1 MRQRLRSRAK
11 VRLRRLIAG
20 ELRQQLIAQP
30 VETREAFY
38 EAVLASPAI
47 AAKSRPIEPFADPLV
62 NRARPGDATLPLAD
76 RVPPESLWSITADY
90 QASAERHVG
99 AMCRALEEAGIV
111 LDGLSAVL
119 DFGCGTGRMLHG
131 LHSRVGGDG
140 AFWGVDQ
147 DAARIDWAQCNLS
160 PPMSFVTC
168 STLPHLTF
176 EDRMFDLVTAG
187 SVFSHISEMADAWL
201 LELLRVTKVGGHLY
215 LTIQDEAYVAA
226 TKAREDE
233 DWLTP
238 VLADHWPLLDQ
249 LDEVGS
255 IVIDRGHPD
264 AMVFYD
270 RTSLLARWSVFA
282 EVVGVVENAYDA
294 QTAVLLRKR

>member
-1 MRQRLRSRAK
+1 M
-11 VRLRRLIAG
+11 RLRRLIAG

-30 VETREAFY
+30 AETREAFY

-47 AAKSRPIEPFADPLV
+47 AAKSRPIDPFADPLV
-62 NRARPGDATLPLAD
+62 NRSRPTDSTVPLAD

-90 QASAERHVG
+90 QASTARHVD
-99 AMCRALEEAGIV
+99 AIFRAL
-111 LDGLSAVL
+111 DGAEISLGERPAVL
-119 DFGCGTGRMLHG
+119 DFGCGTGRLLHG
-131 LHSRVGGDG
+131 MHGRVGGDG
-140 AFWGVDQ
+140 TFWGVDQ

-176 EDRMFDLVTAG
+176 EDRTFDLITAG

-215 LTIQDEAYVAA
+215 LTIQDEAYLAA
-226 TKAREDE
+226 TRARGDE

-249 LDEVGS
+249 LGEVGS

-270 RTSLLARWSVFA
+270 RQSLLKRWSVFA
-282 EVVGVVENAYDA
+282 EVVGVVEDAYDA